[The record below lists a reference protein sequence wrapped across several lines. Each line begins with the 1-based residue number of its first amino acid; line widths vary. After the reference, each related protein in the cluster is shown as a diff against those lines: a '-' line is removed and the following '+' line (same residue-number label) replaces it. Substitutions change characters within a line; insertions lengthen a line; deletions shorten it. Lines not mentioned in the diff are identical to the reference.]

1 MFFKDKRRADRRWR
15 SRCKFM
21 RRLRSDWSDHGRQS
35 VPVYR
40 RELIG
45 DKYVACEIIGSTLC
59 ECFDLTSK
67 QALRFKD
74 TPTGSH
80 SKRACGCSE
89 PLTEYKDAR
98 KLPVEREDWRRKPKH
113 REGTRVVKM
122 QCTRCGF
129 LLGRVTVAFGQSPSW
144 AHGSRVCE
152 GCTKAMKKRMSYWRN
167 GQIVEYEKKP
177 A

>member
-1 MFFKDKRRADRRWR
+1 
-15 SRCKFM
+15 M
-21 RRLRSDWSDHGRQS
+21 RRLRSDWADHGRQS

-40 RELIG
+40 RELVG
-45 DKYVACEIIGSTLC
+45 DKLVACEIIGSTLC

-89 PLTEYKDAR
+89 PLTDYKDAV

-113 REGTRVVKM
+113 RDGTRLVKLSCM
-122 QCTRCGF
+122 KCGIM
-129 LLGRVTVAFGQSPSW
+129 LCKKWVAFGD
-144 AHGSRVCE
+144 GVSRLDLLDCAA
-152 GCTKAMKKRMSYWRN
+152 CYKRAKERSILKM
-167 GQIVEYEKKP
+167 P